1 VWHGCG
7 AHHLRLNEMRASYT
21 VHTGKRQVAVV
32 DAWSANEAVIEY
44 LRSRG
49 FPDSEIVR
57 LRGNAASWRGAIFS
71 AKAVV
76 AADAA

>member
-1 VWHGCG
+1 
-7 AHHLRLNEMRASYT
+7 MRASYT
-21 VHTGKRQVAVV
+21 VHTGKRQVAVI

-57 LRGNAASWRGAIFS
+57 LRGNAASWRGAIFT

-76 AADAA
+76 VADAA